1 MKIADILSQIDLNTI
16 ALPEFQR
23 GYVWNR
29 EQVKGLMVSL
39 YRGYPVGGLLTWKT
53 RSEGAV
59 TRGSSAPSMGTVSLL
74 LDGQQRVTSLYG
86 VMRGRP
92 PEFFDGNP
100 RAFTG
105 LYFNLDL
112 EDFEFYAPTRMQNNP
127 LWVNVSELFTDA
139 SRSSTLTVQLVQNPE
154 HAAKLTTYITRLGQL
169 TNISTIDFHIDE
181 IVGEDKTLDVV
192 VDIFNRVNSG
202 GTKLSKGD
210 LALAKVCAEWPEA
223 RAEMQKALAGWSNA
237 GFTFKLDWFL
247 RVINAVMT
255 GQSYF
260 TALAEVTPD
269 QFRKGLADAQKAVN
283 YLLNLV
289 SSYLGLDSDQV
300 LGSRY
305 SFPVMARYL
314 QQCGGKLDS
323 HQERQ
328 QLLYWYVHTFLWG
341 RYAGSTESVLA
352 SDLGLIAEKDGAMD
366 RLIAALRRS
375 RGDLTVRA
383 EDFESSTRGA
393 RFYPLLYM
401 LTRVNH
407 AADWDSGI
415 ELRHAL
421 LGSLSGLQVH
431 HVFPAAALKKDG
443 RDSQTINAIAN
454 FTFLTQATNLLISDR
469 LPEAYLPEFEAQHPG
484 VLATHWIP
492 MDPDLWILGRYP
504 DFLAARRKLLAEAA
518 NTFLNGLVGGQMQVP
533 AQDLQDTLQS
543 SSTILQDEEQEELE
557 AINTWVQAQTLP
569 AGSLRYE
576 LVGPDGQPLAVLDL
590 AWPEGLQEGLSQPVA
605 LLLDE
610 PENTLAAVSQA
621 GYQLFTDELSFRSYV
636 ERSLIDDAS
645 NFTSSA

>member
-1 MKIADILSQIDLNTI
+1 MKITDILSQVDLNTI

-53 RSEGAV
+53 RSDEAV
-59 TRGSSAPSMGTVSLL
+59 TRGGSTPSLGTVSLL
-74 LDGQQRVTSLYG
+74 LDGQQRITSLYG

-92 PEFFDGNP
+92 PEFFDGNA

-105 LYFNLDL
+105 LYFNLDS

-127 LWVNVSELFTDA
+127 LWVNVSELFTVA
-139 SRSSTLTVQLVQNPE
+139 NRSSALTVQLVQNPD

-181 IVGEDKTLDVV
+181 IVGEDKTIEVV

-223 RAEMQKALAGWSNA
+223 RAEMQKALAAWSKA

-255 GQSYF
+255 GQAYF
-260 TALAEVTPD
+260 TALERVTPN
-269 QFRKGLADAQKAVN
+269 QFRQGLADAQKAVN

-289 SSYLGLDSDQV
+289 NSYLGLDSDQV

-314 QQCGGKLDS
+314 QQRGGKLNN
-323 HQERQ
+323 HQESQ

-352 SDLGLIAEKDGAMD
+352 SDLSLIAEMDGGMD

-383 EDFESSTRGA
+383 GDFESSTRGA

-401 LTRVNH
+401 MTRVNH

-421 LGSLSGLQVH
+421 LGSLSGLQIH
-431 HVFPAAALKKDG
+431 HVFPAAALKKAG
-443 RDSQTINAIAN
+443 RESQAINAIAN

-469 LPEAYLPEFEAQHPG
+469 LPEEYLPKFEAQHPG
-484 VLATHWIP
+484 VLATHWLP
-492 MDPDLWILGRYP
+492 MDPGLWTLERYP
-504 DFLAARRKLLAEAA
+504 DFLAARRELLAEAA
-518 NTFLNGLVGGQMQVP
+518 NSFLNGLIGGQLELP
-533 AQDLQDTLQS
+533 AEETQDGLPTPRTTLQDGEQDL
-543 SSTILQDEEQEELE
+543 LE
-557 AINTWVQAQTLP
+557 DVNTWVQARTLP
-569 AGSLRYE
+569 AGILRHE
-576 LVGPDGQPLAVLDL
+576 LVSADGQQLAVLDL

-605 LLLDE
+605 LIIDE
-610 PENTLAAVSQA
+610 PEETLAIASQA
-621 GYQLFTDELSFRSYV
+621 GYQLFTDRASFQNYV
-636 ERSLIDDAS
+636 EHSVLGDAAK
-645 NFTSSA
+645 FTPF